1 MPQVLRLDDGDARI
15 QYAPSE
21 AWETVVNSGTEWN
34 RDGTYHRAK
43 ALGAQLFFLFRGGS
57 FRPAILVHVFYMTLF
72 TPDRH
77 WNFSLWSHRKGRSI
91 GPATTRREEHK
102 YPPERGKL

>member
-57 FRPAILVHVFYMTLF
+57 FRPAILVHVFCMTLF

-102 YPPERGKL
+102 YAPERGKL